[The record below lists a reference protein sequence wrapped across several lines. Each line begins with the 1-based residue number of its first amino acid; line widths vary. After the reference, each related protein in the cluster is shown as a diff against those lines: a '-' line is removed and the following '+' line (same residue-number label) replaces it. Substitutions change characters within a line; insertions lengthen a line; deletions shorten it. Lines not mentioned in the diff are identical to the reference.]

1 MMLGRAWDA
10 GSSHRYGFDG
20 HERLDEVSGS
30 GNTID
35 IGDRWLDVR
44 LGRTLKTD
52 TKAYLF
58 SGVSPYSYANNN
70 PIIFIDPDGMVVV
83 AVNEDA
89 KRNILNSLSPEDR
102 KYVKFKKNGSL
113 KVRRLAKAQ
122 SESGNY
128 KVLLT
133 LANSEI
139 VYKFLVAES
148 YPNLK
153 NEGNPE
159 PLVGDGVNGTRGVT
173 LLPGAEN
180 DPSPDVD
187 VWIYTSDK
195 LSEKRQTENTA
206 HEGYGHAYFYELLQQ
221 GEDVDPNHHYENV
234 DLEIK
239 FDEELQI
246 NAPTFI
252 IGDTNEKLKNQID
265 NAEKEAGEN
274 YEKGKKS

>member
-1 MMLGRAWDA
+1 MSDW
-10 GSSHRYGFDG
+10 
-20 HERLDEVSGS
+20 
-30 GNTID
+30 
-35 IGDRWLDVR
+35 
-44 LGRTLKTD
+44 GRTLKTD